1 MANEDV
7 KLIVNNYVF
16 DRMPQTYTDIDILS
30 MEETHFIEANIPIIN
45 LKENANL
52 YNYHSPWFDLESDSY
67 YLCLEMLTYMI
78 QDGLNICIEEEMG
91 ETCMILTS
99 AVMARTFIKAMYSKN
114 KKLSYREYRAIY
126 KEVNWFFNHIFLPL
140 IGCLYKRIYSEMR
153 LHPMWFTEVI
163 WDKDNKL
170 TLKAY
175 IERITNDEETGSET
189 GPKKI

>member
-30 MEETHFIEANIPIIN
+30 MQETHFIEASIPIIN

-52 YNYHSPWFDLESDSY
+52 HNYHSPWFDLESDSY
-67 YLCLEMLTYMI
+67 YLYLEMLTYMI

-91 ETCMILTS
+91 ETGMILTS
-99 AVMARTFIKAMYSKN
+99 VVMARTFIMAMYSKK
-114 KKLSYREYRAIY
+114 KKLSYRAYRAIY
-126 KEVNWFFNHIFLPL
+126 KEVNWFFDHIFLPL
-140 IGCLYKRIYSEMR
+140 IGCLYKRIYGEMR

-175 IERITNDEETGSET
+175 IERITDDEETGSET
-189 GPKKI
+189 RPREI

>member
-30 MEETHFIEANIPIIN
+30 MQETHFIEASIPIIN

-52 YNYHSPWFDLESDSY
+52 HNYHSPGRTMESDSY

-91 ETCMILTS
+91 ETGMILTS
-99 AVMARTFIKAMYSKN
+99 AVMARTFIMAMYSKK
-114 KKLSYREYRAIY
+114 KKLSYRVYRAIY

-175 IERITNDEETGSET
+175 IERITDDEETGSKT
-189 GPKKI
+189 GPREI

>member
-7 KLIVNNYVF
+7 KRMVDAYVF
-16 DRMPQTYTDIDILS
+16 DRTPQTYTDVDI
-30 MEETHFIEANIPIIN
+30 MAMDGAHFIEVSIPIIN
-45 LKENANL
+45 LKENADL
-52 YNYHSPWFDLESDSY
+52 HTYHSPWLDLESDSY
-67 YLCLEMLTYMI
+67 YICLEMLAYML

-126 KEVNWFFNHIFLPL
+126 KEVDWFFNNIFLSL
-140 IGCLYKRIYSEMR
+140 VSMLYRRIFREMR
-153 LHPMWFTEVI
+153 LSPAWFTEVI

-170 TLKAY
+170 SLKMY
-175 IERITNDEETGSET
+175 VERIEDDTETGS
-189 GPKKI
+189 